1 MTKEEK
7 KVIVA
12 KFGADEKDTGSAAV
26 QVALLTKRISE
37 LTAHIKANHGDATA
51 SRALMALVGKRKKL
65 LSYLAKNDN
74 EAYFKLI
81 AELGLRK

>member
-12 KFGADEKDTGSAAV
+12 KYGKDEKDTGSAEV

-37 LTAHIKANHGDATA
+37 LTTHIRANHGDATA
-51 SRALMALVGKRKKL
+51 SRALMVLVGKRKRL
-65 LSYLAKNDN
+65 LKYIASNDRA
-74 EAYFKLI
+74 AYENLI
-81 AELGLRK
+81 ASLGLRK